1 MFISSALNRPF
12 GRLAYDFGIRRRAR
26 QLPNRFALFNKA
38 VTQADDSVVEMKL
51 VIADDH
57 AVYRAGLAMM
67 LQQLP
72 AAHAVVEA
80 ASLDDALVHLAT
92 DECALGIFDLDMP
105 GMHGPQS
112 IATLNKNFPRLQIV
126 VLSASTDEA
135 AVKACVDCGCRAF
148 IPKTASLFE
157 TLRIIGKLLGTPSGN
172 TAGPSPRQLE
182 VLRLV
187 ATGLSNKEIARQ
199 IGIAPGTVK
208 AHLASLF
215 ALFNVRNRTELLSRY
230 PGGKH
235 VMQAVPF
242 AT

>member
-1 MFISSALNRPF
+1 MAATN
-12 GRLAYDFGIRRRAR
+12 A
-26 QLPNRFALFNKA
+26 N
-38 VTQADDSVVEMKL
+38 DSVAQMK
-51 VIADDH
+51 VVVADDH
-57 AVYRAGLAMM
+57 AVYRAGLTMM

-80 ASLDDALVHLAT
+80 ASLDDALLHLAT
-92 DECALGIFDLDMP
+92 DEYALGVFDLDMP

-112 IATLNKNFPRLQIV
+112 IAHLNKTFPRLQIV

-135 AVKACVDCGCRAF
+135 AIKACADGGCRAF
-148 IPKTASLFE
+148 IPKTASLSE
-157 TLRIIGKLLGTPSGN
+157 TLRIIGKLLGTPSGK
-172 TAGPSPRQLE
+172 TATPSPRQLE
-182 VLRLV
+182 ILRLA

-215 ALFNVRNRTELLSRY
+215 ALFKVRNRTELLSRY
-230 PGGKH
+230 QGAKQ
-235 VMQAVPF
+235 VMNVGPV